1 MLRKMNNA
9 ELAFIA
15 LDKTIKAALEVRDA
29 ILAKREELAELNND
43 IQEMLDEIFEANCS
57 YATEIERIRADFDD
71 VIGEALTEPRE
82 FTDRSEPIS
91 NSSNMR
97 CPGTTLSACF
107 SGQLVSEWSSCG
119 GSSLATTLLPLDE
132 GPAVSAHDLAL
143 ARAETGGPDISGKS
157 FPRPQ
162 PQQ

>member
-1 MLRKMNNA
+1 MLRKMSNA

-29 ILAKREELAELNND
+29 ILAKREQLAELNND
-43 IQEMLDEIFEANCS
+43 IQEMLDEIFEENGS

-91 NSSNMR
+91 DCS
-97 CPGTTLSACF
+97 
-107 SGQLVSEWSSCG
+107 QL
-119 GSSLATTLLPLDE
+119 L
-132 GPAVSAHDLAL
+132 
-143 ARAETGGPDISGKS
+143 
-157 FPRPQ
+157 
-162 PQQ
+162 